1 MTDASVVLVCG
12 PGGVGK
18 TTVAAAIAAAT
29 AARRDVRVLVVTVD
43 PARRLA
49 DALGISTIG
58 NAETVVDPGRFP
70 EPPRGTLAAAMLD
83 TVASWEDLV
92 RRNAPDV
99 ATADALLANPLYRTV
114 TSRFAHS
121 HDYLALERLHDLR
134 ASGRYDVVVVDTPP
148 SRSALDVLDAPRRTA
163 EFFSS
168 RLLRWLVPA
177 GRSAAARP
185 FRLVADRL
193 LGARFVADVTEFF
206 TRLATLEEGLV
217 RRTAEIEAT
226 LRDGSTLFVVVTTA
240 EDGPAAEAAALVGA
254 LGERGLAVDTVVCNR
269 MAERT
274 VLDSA
279 AKEAART
286 LGRHADLLAARL
298 GAAPADDV
306 AATARM
312 LAMAGSSFADERVVA
327 ARQHRVAEELAAL
340 APKLVRLPRLDGD
353 DTASG
358 DVTDVGGLVALGGLV
373 LD

>member
-1 MTDASVVLVCG
+1 VKDVEVVLVCG

-18 TTVAAAIAAAT
+18 TTVAAAIATAT
-29 AARRDVRVLVVTVD
+29 AVARDARVLVVTVD

-49 DALGISTIG
+49 DALGIATLG
-58 NAETVVDPGRFP
+58 NAETVVAPDRFP
-70 EPPRGTLAAAMLD
+70 ERPRGTLSAAMLD

-99 ATADALLANPLYRTV
+99 ATAEALLANPLYRTV

-121 HDYLALERLHDLR
+121 HDYLALERLHALR

-177 GRSAAARP
+177 GRTAAARP

-206 TRLATLEEGLV
+206 TRLATLESSLV
-217 RRTAEIEAT
+217 RRTTEIEAT
-226 LRDGSTLFVVVTTA
+226 LRDGTTSFVVVTTP
-240 EDGPAAEAAALVGA
+240 EDGPAAEATALATA

-269 MAERT
+269 IHDDA
-274 VLDSA
+274 VLDPGA
-279 AKEAART
+279 RDAARA
-286 LGRHADLLAARL
+286 LGRAADRL
-298 GAAPADDV
+298 GARLAGSGGED
-306 AATARM
+306 AAVLARL
-312 LAMAGSSFADERVVA
+312 LAEAGSSFADERVVA
-327 ARQHRVAEELAAL
+327 ARQLRVAEQLAAL
-340 APKLVRLPRLDGD
+340 APRVVRLPRLDG
-353 DTASG
+353 AVG
-358 DVTDVGGLVALGGLV
+358 DLTGLVALGSLL